1 MEITMNEIVINLH
14 MHTTYSDGSG
24 SHQDIAHAAI
34 KTNLDAVIVTDHNI
48 YVQGPE
54 GYYKEG
60 KKRVLLLVGEEVH
73 NQARLPQKSH
83 LLVFGAGR
91 EMASYAEDPQLLI
104 DNVRKA
110 GGLSFIAHPYEHA
123 ATVIGETA
131 INWDDWQVQG
141 FNGLELWNGLG
152 EIKSVIPTRL
162 HAVFHA
168 LFPAFIA
175 HSPYPQ
181 VLKKWDDLLSSGEQI
196 YAVGG
201 SDSHALKMHIGPF
214 SLTVFPYEFHFSAI
228 NTHIFIPQPL
238 SGEVNSDRNLV
249 LDALA
254 NGHAF
259 VGYDLPASTKGF
271 RFTAQGK
278 DKTAIMGDEISAEGG
293 VTIQI
298 RLPERTECRLLK
310 DGQVLKTWTQRQICT
325 HITTEPG
332 VYRVEVYRQYL
343 GKRRGWIFS
352 NPIFVK

>member
-1 MEITMNEIVINLH
+1 MYELVINLH
-14 MHTTYSDGSG
+14 MHTTFSDGSG

-34 KTNLDAVIVTDHNI
+34 KTGLDAVIVTDHNI
-48 YVQGPE
+48 FVQGPE

-60 KKRVLLLVGEEVH
+60 KKRVLLLIGEEVH

-91 EMASYAEDPQLLI
+91 EMAAYAEDPQLLI

-123 ATVIGETA
+123 APVIGETA
-131 INWDDWQVQG
+131 IDWDDWQVQG
-141 FNGLELWNGLG
+141 FNGLELWNGFG
-152 EIKSVIPTRL
+152 EIKSVIPTKL
-162 HAVFHA
+162 HALFHA
-168 LFPAFIA
+168 FFPAFIA

-181 VLKKWDDLLSSGEQI
+181 VLKKWDELLASGDQI
-196 YAVGG
+196 YAIGG
-201 SDSHALKMHIGPF
+201 SDSHALKMHIGPI
-214 SLTVFPYEFHFSAI
+214 LRTVFPYEFHFSTI
-228 NTHIFIPQPL
+228 NTHIFTSQPL
-238 SGEVNSDRNLV
+238 SGEANVDRALI
-249 LDALA
+249 LEALA

-259 VGYDLPASTKGF
+259 VAYDLPASTRGF
-271 RFTAQGK
+271 RFSAQGK
-278 DKTAIMGDEISAEGG
+278 DKTAIMGDEINAEGG
-293 VTIQI
+293 VTLQI

-310 DGQVLKTWTQRQICT
+310 DGQELKTWTQRQICT

-332 VYRVEVYRQYL
+332 IYRVEVYRQYL